1 LSHLRQ
7 LGNQFSIRIPP
18 DEDGF
23 TGRECPVLECLG
35 YFKIQFGTGL
45 EGKSLPC
52 HCPYCG
58 HADGHDKFWTREQI
72 EYAESVALNRV
83 TGAAIKD
90 LKALEFNRP
99 PRGPFGIGVAWKVT
113 GHPHPIHYY
122 REKKLETE
130 VVCDRCGLR
139 YAIYGVFGFCP
150 DCGVHNSLQMLNKN
164 LELAEK
170 EIALGATLAGDLA
183 DHLVAD
189 ALENAVSAFDGF
201 GRERLR
207 IHAAR
212 LSEPAKVANISFQ
225 NLSTARRNVQKLFGF
240 DLAAAVDSEE
250 WTFVYR
256 CFQKRHLL
264 AHKMAVV
271 DKEYLQAT
279 KDPQAVI
286 GRKIPIEPDEVAAL
300 TSFLRKPSDYFAGQT
315 EDGG

>member
-1 LSHLRQ
+1 MRQ
-7 LGNQFSIRIPP
+7 LGSEFTIRIPR
-18 DEDGF
+18 DESGL
-23 TGRECPVLECLG
+23 TGRECPLPECLG

-45 EGKSLPC
+45 KGENLPC

-58 HADGHDKFWTREQI
+58 HADDHQKFWTREQI
-72 EYAESVALNRV
+72 KYLKSVAVNR
-83 TGAAIKD
+83 ASEALIRD
-90 LKALEFNRP
+90 LKASD
-99 PRGPFGIGVAWKVT
+99 WKVT
-113 GHPHPIHYY
+113 GRPHPIHYY

-130 VVCDRCGLR
+130 VVCDRCTLR
-139 YAIYGVFGFCP
+139 YGIYGVFGFCP
-150 DCGVHNSLQMLNKN
+150 DCGVHNSLQILNKN

-170 EIALGATLAGDLA
+170 EIALGATLEGDLA

-207 IHAAR
+207 IHSVS

-225 NLSTARRNVQKLFGF
+225 NLPTARRNVQKLLGF
-240 DLAAAVDSEE
+240 DLAAAVESEE
-250 WTFVYR
+250 WGFVHQ

-271 DKEYLQAT
+271 DKGYLQAT

-286 GRKIPIEPDEVAAL
+286 GRKISIEPEEVTAL
-300 TSFLRKPSDYFAGQT
+300 TSLLRKLGDYFAGQT
-315 EDGG
+315 EDTR